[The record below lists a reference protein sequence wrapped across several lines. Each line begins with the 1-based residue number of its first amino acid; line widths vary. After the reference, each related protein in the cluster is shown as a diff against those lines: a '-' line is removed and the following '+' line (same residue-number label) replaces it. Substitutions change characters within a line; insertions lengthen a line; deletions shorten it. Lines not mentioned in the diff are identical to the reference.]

1 MHFLSSL
8 LNLGFVETSNA
19 AIAAVKSDISFVVN
33 EFLDGLAAPE
43 PACRGDCLA
52 DLDLTFGRSSDITG
66 PEAEGG
72 ALFLGA
78 GDVLREE
85 AADSRGDGRRNAAGS
100 VDRPAL
106 LFRKRVVD
114 M

>member
-1 MHFLSSL
+1 M
-8 LNLGFVETSNA
+8 
-19 AIAAVKSDISFVVN
+19 AAVKSDISLVVN
-33 EFLDGLAAPE
+33 VFLDGLAAPE
-43 PACRGDCLA
+43 PCRDEDCLA
-52 DLDLTFGRSSDITG
+52 DLDLTLGRSSDITG

-85 AADSRGDGRRNAAGS
+85 TVDSRGDGLRNAADS
-100 VDRPAL
+100 VDNDDAAPPAL
-106 LFRKRVVD
+106 LFRERAVE

>member
-1 MHFLSSL
+1 M
-8 LNLGFVETSNA
+8 
-19 AIAAVKSDISFVVN
+19 AAVKSDISFVVG

-43 PACRGDCLA
+43 PACREDCLA

-85 AADSRGDGRRNAAGS
+85 TVDSRGDGRRNVAGS
-100 VDRPAL
+100 IDRPAL
-106 LFRKRVVD
+106 LLRERAEE